1 MMMTMYA
8 AVAQQEALNIS
19 MNTAW
24 AYRSRAL
31 QGNPK
36 FRRLYG
42 YRVVGRGKEQMLEPV
57 PDEVEVV
64 KGVFTDF
71 TSGTPIMDIAHRLSK
86 AGIPTVRNRS
96 TWTGKAIR
104 NMLLNVKY
112 TGNTRVVKTPSNWP
126 SCTRTSRTRKARR
139 PNLHPQQPSGHH

>member
-1 MMMTMYA
+1 MKRGFGIFCPNYLFSKNSIFNVQYFCLDEKARCSADPMYA

-42 YRVVGRGKEQMLEPV
+42 YRVVGRGKDQMLEPV

-71 TSGTPIMDIAHRLSK
+71 TAGVPIMDIAHRLSK
-86 AGIPTVRNRS
+86 AAIPTVRNRS

-104 NMLLNVKY
+104 NMLP
-112 TGNTRVVKTPSNWP
+112 GFPD
-126 SCTRTSRTRKARR
+126 
-139 PNLHPQQPSGHH
+139 